1 MNPIEDKLNIIVHQ
15 NEQLVMIVASLVRTL
30 EKKGVF
36 TKQDFAGCAAFGKQ
50 LDLNNLVF
58 DVGKK

>member
-1 MNPIEDKLNIIVHQ
+1 MNPVEDKLNSIMHQ

-36 TKQDFAGCAAFGKQ
+36 TKQDFAGCVAFGKQ

-58 DVGKK
+58 GVGKK